1 MCILYLQSNSFCT
14 IIILKSISY
23 LKPWPHIPFPF
34 TRFCLCATL
43 ILVALTACLPFLK
56 KLLFLLFYF
65 FLYKI
70 MFFIM
75 MTFKIQTIPCFCICD
90 TTINILILKITMS
103 YQETEYT
110 FGASVFYSISNL
122 IIIAVPWMWNL

>member
-1 MCILYLQSNSFCT
+1 
-14 IIILKSISY
+14 
-23 LKPWPHIPFPF
+23 
-34 TRFCLCATL
+34 
-43 ILVALTACLPFLK
+43 
-56 KLLFLLFYF
+56 
-65 FLYKI
+65 
-70 MFFIM
+70 

-122 IIIAVPWMWNL
+122 IIIAVP